1 MTELKPGDLL
11 AKPAYGRIYPSV
23 KDLKQGWDWGQDF
36 KIIDGPYFSKRDLD
50 LLKKDYTG
58 LVIVCPLN
66 RLRIRIFQ
74 SQKQM
79 IVLTF
84 CKSLQLCGKMSIIK
98 TYVEDYLIY
107 DIYYVEEFDRYL
119 AYDLETSEKCVA
131 TSKSLPILRD
141 QLEDLWQLSS

>member
-1 MTELKPGDLL
+1 
-11 AKPAYGRIYPSV
+11 
-23 KDLKQGWDWGQDF
+23 
-36 KIIDGPYFSKRDLD
+36 
-50 LLKKDYTG
+50 
-58 LVIVCPLN
+58 
-66 RLRIRIFQ
+66 
-74 SQKQM
+74 M

-141 QLEDLWQLSS
+141 KLEDLWQFSS